1 LTAEQQAE
9 QDEYNRIMQEAL
21 GEIQKL
27 SAGDYANDEST
38 QKVLNAWEEENQ
50 RALQNSFEERTE
62 TEDKI
67 LAQRGLASSSAG
79 EAARR
84 RRLNDRQDAGAQLG
98 REKDL
103 ISDDIRNERLALQ
116 QNLYNIASSRQ
127 DLDSA
132 QTLRS
137 ATSGLSAISSINAGN
152 RASIADYYSRQLTS
166 QNSRLQNSNSGLF
179 GNVVNGFLGTGLSPV
194 NSVLG
199 SIF

>member
-1 LTAEQQAE
+1 
-9 QDEYNRIMQEAL
+9 
-21 GEIQKL
+21 
-27 SAGDYANDEST
+27 
-38 QKVLNAWEEENQ
+38 
-50 RALQNSFEERTE
+50 
-62 TEDKI
+62 
-67 LAQRGLASSSAG
+67 
-79 EAARR
+79 
-84 RRLNDRQDAGAQLG
+84 LG